1 MCNKDLLLWLP
12 ILLMKVPAQSLS
24 LALYKRRT
32 ETKSFHSQSKNVKAI
47 QEWAGLSHWQHLI
60 RFVFSSDNQPAS
72 THIGV
77 SETPDRTRDRT
88 LGPDDYWIVMSER
101 SLGVSSLN

>member
-1 MCNKDLLLWLP
+1 
-12 ILLMKVPAQSLS
+12 MKVPAQSLS
-24 LALYKRRT
+24 WVLYKRRT

-60 RFVFSSDNQPAS
+60 RFGFSSDNQPAS